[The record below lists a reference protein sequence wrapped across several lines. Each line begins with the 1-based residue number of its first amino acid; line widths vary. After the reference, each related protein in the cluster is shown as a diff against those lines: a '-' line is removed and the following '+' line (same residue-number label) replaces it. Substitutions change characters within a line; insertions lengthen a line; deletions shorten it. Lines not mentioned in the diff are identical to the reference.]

1 MFCAHVIESPIRHK
15 ISKIKINSEH
25 MADDHAGTNNSKYPK
40 IGASKESQNIEEMQ
54 NEKK

>member
-1 MFCAHVIESPIRHK
+1 
-15 ISKIKINSEH
+15 